1 MFKKTNYFLLFFKKI
16 FSNKFH
22 IRNFIIFLVVV
33 RVLFLISIF
42 NDFSIILT
50 KDSTTYL
57 RLSQDIQYFYFND
70 NLNDFWASTFRP
82 IGFPLTLSI
91 FGLFFEIK
99 YFVFLNLIFDLIT
112 SRFLFMIISKIINV
126 NYANVGVIIFLL
138 NLNILISSSQ
148 VLTESFTLMLITGS
162 LYFLITKNIFFSG
175 MFLLMFSTVK
185 AYGLYFY
192 ILFFV
197 VYIFVYKFSF
207 KKLLYFSIFP
217 IVTFIPILV
226 NNYIQYEKV
235 FITTS
240 SSFHLTYLNNA
251 SKQLC
256 KDINFENEIISDP
269 SWSRDNFINSLSPKE
284 IKNSEKF
291 ISALEKRGSEDL
303 LNNINCKFLSIFRS
317 IFYQMFGIRSSNWG
331 VIYEGNIFTV
341 IATISVFYVLVSNFS
356 LIFYLFIKK
365 TKELNIFYS
374 FATLHILICS
384 IIPYGNPRFRVLI
397 ETSLIILILY
407 NLKHLNDKYFRYS
420 NETEH

>member
-1 MFKKTNYFLLFFKKI
+1 MFNKTNYFLLFFKKI
-16 FSNKFH
+16 FLKYFH
-22 IRNFIIFLVVV
+22 IRNFIIFLVVI

-50 KDSTTYL
+50 KDSITYL
-57 RLSQDIQYFYFND
+57 RLSENLQYFYFND

-112 SRFLFMIISKIINV
+112 SRFLYMIISKIINV
-126 NYANVGVIIFLL
+126 NYANIGVIIFLL
-138 NLNILISSSQ
+138 NFNILVSSSQ

-162 LYFLITKNIFFSG
+162 LYFLVTKNIFFSG
-175 MFLLMFSTVK
+175 MFLLMFSFLK
-185 AYGLYFY
+185 AYGLYFF
-192 ILFFV
+192 ILFYI
-197 VYIFVYKFSF
+197 VYAFVYKLSF
-207 KKLLYFSIFP
+207 RRLLYFSIFP
-217 IVTFIPILV
+217 IVTFTPILV
-226 NNYIQYEKV
+226 NNYIQYEKM

-256 KDINFENEIISDP
+256 KDLNFENEIISDP
-269 SWSRDNFINSLSPKE
+269 SWSKDNFINSLSLNE
-284 IKNSEKF
+284 VNNSEKF
-291 ISALEKRGSEDL
+291 ISELEKRGSEDL
-303 LNNINCKFLSIFRS
+303 LNNINCKILSIFRS
-317 IFYQMFGIRSSNWG
+317 IYYQMFGIRSSNWG
-331 VIYEGNIFTV
+331 VIFGGNIFTV
-341 IATISVFYVLVSNFS
+341 IATISVLYVLITNFS

-374 FATLHILICS
+374 FAILHILICS

-397 ETSLIILILY
+397 ETSTIILILY
-407 NLKHLNDKYFRYS
+407 NLKYLNDKYFRYS
-420 NETEH
+420 DKTEL